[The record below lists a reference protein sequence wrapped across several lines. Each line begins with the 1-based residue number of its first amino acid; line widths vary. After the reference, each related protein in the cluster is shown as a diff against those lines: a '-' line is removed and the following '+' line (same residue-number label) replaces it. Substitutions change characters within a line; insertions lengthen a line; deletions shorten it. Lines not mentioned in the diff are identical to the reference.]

1 MEEENNTLHLKIN
14 RLDSNEYDSIIEING
29 RKNVNDLKE
38 YIGGLYEIR
47 SSEMILRRGN
57 RLGQELKDGLITL
70 QKQNLVD
77 YGQICVQKGEPCGLG

>member
-57 RLGQELKDGLITL
+57 RLG
-70 QKQNLVD
+70 
-77 YGQICVQKGEPCGLG
+77 